1 MTLCGAKQTTMGLI
15 KDLSNQAAQAA
26 KVLALLST
34 AQKNQ
39 VLKAIA
45 NALRAETSHIL
56 AANQIDLDNAQA
68 QQLSPAMIDRL
79 TLTPTR
85 IEDMAQGIETI
96 VTLPDPVGQIRNL
109 GTRPNGI
116 EINKM
121 RVPLGVVC
129 MIYEARPNV
138 TADAGALCF
147 KSGNGVIL
155 RGGKEALASSKAI
168 AQVMHKVLKEF
179 SLPEALVT
187 VIPDPDRALMME
199 LMQQKKYIDL
209 IIPRGGEGLI
219 NFVTEN
225 STVPVIQHFKG
236 VCHLYV
242 DKDADLNI
250 AQALLLNGKTQRTG
264 VCNALEGLLIH
275 KDIAKGFL
283 QQIVPV
289 LQNQQVKIN
298 ACQQAAPYF
307 EHATILNDNEFG
319 EEYLALEIAIR
330 IVDDFNQA
338 LSHIDKFGSHHTE
351 VICTRNTDTASLF
364 QRSVDASVVM
374 VNASSRFS
382 DGGQLGLGAEIGIA
396 TTKLHAYGP
405 MGLESLTT
413 EKYLV
418 NGTGQ
423 IRS

>member
-1 MTLCGAKQTTMGLI
+1 MGLI
-15 KDLSNQAAQAA
+15 TNLSKNAAKAA

-34 AQKNQ
+34 AQKDQ
-39 VLKAIA
+39 VLQAMA
-45 NALRAETSHIL
+45 DALRAQTEHIL
-56 AANQIDLDNAQA
+56 LANKEDLANAQ
-68 QQLSPAMIDRL
+68 QHSLSPAMIDRL
-79 TLTPTR
+79 TLTTVR

-96 VTLPDPVGQIRNL
+96 VSLADPVGQTRSL
-109 GTRPNGI
+109 GVRPNGI

-155 RGGKEALASSKAI
+155 RGGKEALASSMAI
-168 AQVMHKVLKEF
+168 AKVLHQVLTEF
-179 SLPEALVT
+179 NLPEALISV
-187 VIPDPDRALMME
+187 VPDPDRALMME
-199 LMQQKKYIDL
+199 LMQQKEYIDL

-242 DKDADLNI
+242 DKDADLKV
-250 AQALLLNGKTQRTG
+250 AESLLLNGKTQRTG
-264 VCNALEGLLIH
+264 VCNALEGLIVH
-275 KDIAKGFL
+275 KEVAHNFLNQIAPIFRAA
-283 QQIVPV
+283 
-289 LQNQQVKIN
+289 NVKVN
-298 ACQQAAPYF
+298 CCQHAAPYF
-307 EHATILNDNEFG
+307 DDVTVLNEDEFG

-330 IVDDFNQA
+330 IVSDFSGA
-338 LSHIDKFGSHHTE
+338 IEHIDQFGSHHTE
-351 VICTRNTDTASLF
+351 VICTTNAETGTLF

-423 IRS
+423 VRS